1 MKELLSKEMKRK
13 RYPSLLNMILIIV
26 TLFCVAIISIFV
38 FVEIK
43 YEGSQIL
50 KTFSSLI
57 GIITDICVSFIM
69 SFIFYLVVFIPERRK
84 EVSIQRHIGYYIR
97 YLQDATGV
105 LIGIISRYE
114 QEPSDQKLIR
124 CSPHLKTTIEP
135 MTGER
140 RPLTYRDHFVESYH
154 TFSELFD
161 ELNSYVI
168 FLDNKQRDTLIE
180 IEHSEF
186 LQNVRKLLIDNPTP
200 DKDKAFMKYYSADA
214 ISNVKNQLL
223 LWKDKLA

>member
-1 MKELLSKEMKRK
+1 MKESLSKEMKRK
-13 RYPSLLNMILIIV
+13 RYPSLLNVILIIV
-26 TLFCVAIISIFV
+26 TLFCVTVISIFV

-43 YEGSQIL
+43 YEGNQIL
-50 KTFSSLI
+50 KTFSPLI
-57 GIITDICVSFIM
+57 GIITDICASFIM

-84 EVSIQRHIGYYIR
+84 EVSIQKHIGYYISH
-97 YLQDATGV
+97 LQDAIGA
-105 LIGIISRYE
+105 LIGIISHYE
-114 QEPSDQKLIR
+114 QEPSDQKLIQ

-140 RPLTYRDHFVESYH
+140 RPLTYKEHFVESYN

-180 IEHSEF
+180 MEHSEF
-186 LQNVRKLLIDNPTP
+186 FQNIRKLLIDNPTP

-214 ISNVKNQLL
+214 ISNVKNLLL
-223 LWKDKLA
+223 LWKDNLT